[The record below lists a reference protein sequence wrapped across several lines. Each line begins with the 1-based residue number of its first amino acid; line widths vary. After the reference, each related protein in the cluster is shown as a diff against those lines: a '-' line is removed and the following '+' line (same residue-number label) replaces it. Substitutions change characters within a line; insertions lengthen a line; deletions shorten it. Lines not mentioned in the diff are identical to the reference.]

1 MTPSRISDLENRMST
16 LEQQVSSY
24 HDELARNTEVTQKVE
39 SNTAELIELMKFTKT
54 GISFFAGL
62 GRFLRNLVIWLGPFI
77 TIGAAIWAI
86 AHGKWPEWPGQS

>member
-1 MTPSRISDLENRMST
+1 MSA
-16 LEQQVSSY
+16 LEQQVGSY

-39 SNTAELIELMKFTKT
+39 SNTAELIELMKFAKT

-62 GRFLRNLVIWLGPFI
+62 VIWFGPFV
-77 TIGAAIWAI
+77 TIGTAIWAI